1 MANKKKKTAK
11 KTPCKYMLKNG
22 PSFQVVD
29 GAFAGRIY
37 KPGVEYG
44 YDERPKGMCR
54 KFKKIQS
61 KELLKNEK
69 STR

>member
-1 MANKKKKTAK
+1 MTKAKKKKTN
-11 KTPCKYMLKNG
+11 KTPCKYELKNG

-54 KFKKIQS
+54 RFKKIIR
-61 KELLKNEK
+61 ELSKNEK